1 MKPFLKI
8 FLIIL
13 TLLTLAW
20 ATWLLIAG
28 WNAPRHYWSDLDT
41 KIAESPQASRTWAL
55 SPRLV
60 SEMGFLESRVDLMA
74 SDSISLVVDLKD
86 TLMWLEMKGI
96 SFHPV
101 KITRAN
107 LPKAL
112 DKLDAPRIRFLFG
125 SPSLVSQNTST
136 IEREPI
142 TVIQAPKDTIEAAQ
156 NIFTPDTT
164 MNHQTIFSYL
174 LSNGI
179 SLVVTGWDENHPVI
193 NRVKFNAGKHIR
205 YLGSLMTSRW
215 HRDTLPYHPVIH
227 LTIPSREAMV
237 IYRALPQHPK
247 VVIRMPDL

>member
-8 FLIIL
+8 FIIAL

-28 WNAPRHYWSDLDT
+28 WNAPRHYWADVDQ
-41 KIAESPQASRTWAL
+41 KISESPQASRTWEL
-55 SPRLV
+55 NPGLV
-60 SEMGFLESRVDLMA
+60 SELGFLESRVDLMS
-74 SDSISLVVDLKD
+74 SDSISLVVDLID

-101 KITRAN
+101 KITQTN
-107 LPKAL
+107 LPSAL
-112 DKLDAPRIRFLFG
+112 VKLDAPRIRFLFG
-125 SPSLVSQNTST
+125 SPSAVTQNTST

-156 NIFTPDTT
+156 NVFTPDTT
-164 MNHQTIFSYL
+164 LNHQTIFSYL

-179 SLVVTGWDENHPVI
+179 NLVVTGWDENHPVI
-193 NRVKFNAGKHIR
+193 DRVKFKAGKHIR
-205 YLGSLMTSRW
+205 YLGSLMTSGWR
-215 HRDTLPYHPVIH
+215 RDSLPYHPVIH

-237 IYRALPQHPK
+237 IYRALPQHPR
-247 VVIRMPDL
+247 VVIRMPVQ